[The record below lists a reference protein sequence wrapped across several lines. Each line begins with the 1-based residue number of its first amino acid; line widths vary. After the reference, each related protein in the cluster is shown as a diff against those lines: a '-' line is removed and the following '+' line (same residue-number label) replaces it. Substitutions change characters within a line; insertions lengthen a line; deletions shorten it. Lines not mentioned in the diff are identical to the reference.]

1 MAIDKRVPRKL
12 DSSKDNRI
20 RKKDEFNDALNISI
34 TQDYEEIGGDNAGVT
49 VDSGDAGVIRPAQGN
64 TEVEANG
71 LFNTPNT
78 TRRCVGSVSDT
89 RTGLVFF
96 FVSSTDANEIGVYAI
111 DTQGYL
117 GGNATTQIPI
127 FRSEELNFQSTSHVV
142 GEVVHLYDEDSVDDQ
157 QQFRP
162 YLYFTD
168 NVNEPRRL
176 DVVRAAAAEA
186 NYAGQRHNIVDF
198 ITACPKTPLA
208 PITFEWRTD
217 LSRSIS
223 EFRSVSG
230 LTFAYQCIYESGE
243 ESALSTFSELAVPPS
258 LLNQGSASTQS
269 LNVDN
274 VLDLTINKVLYEDQ
288 GDNTATFNYTD
299 EIRRIRILVREG
311 DVGTWFVIDEVD
323 APPNNEDLT
332 YEFYNDRVLT
342 GIRVEDANKQFDSLP
357 QMAEALAVVENRLF
371 YGNYVEGYDNGEI
384 SASLTVSYINR
395 PQDFIDIDIVVTPVV
410 LPKQNKDL
418 VNANL
423 AHTLDTTLGNNRG
436 AGFMIDTNDADVEIP
451 EGSVVSF
458 NLRVQPAQHWH
469 FYDSQRSYHAHRTM
483 GVSNAQAS
491 EDATYDSNYAATG
504 VYPTVPVMGRN
515 TGVRN
520 PLFGDLPTWNTT
532 ETGDFGT
539 IGSKECVYG
548 TSAANPLVLQGKPI
562 EFGFTAITT
571 QDIPAASSPSVLRE
585 IITRL
590 STGLTSEYADVIG
603 DAQIN
608 SGYNISIPL
617 DFSLTA
623 NPNLSGAEDLQPKY
637 AQLRPTV
644 SGELTHINCI
654 TGVFD
659 AQFSTVYGDTGVNP
673 CPMGY
678 FLIRNANVEF
688 SLNQESEL
696 QQTHN
701 VAGRG
706 FLSLSLNYL
715 NIQGAWDSEEPGI
728 VTCIPYSHDMEGN
741 GLAPD
746 SLHIKEWRVYKYY
759 DLVQQQTLYYD
770 DLISWQTDQPIDE
783 TGPTNEFVN
792 FFAFEYLDGVV
803 GNADFSAFFERS
815 RDQRQQWIGGLQ
827 YAQGDASQNFE
838 NNLLLTGNEAS
849 ESPLPNFSLLDG
861 EGGPRNVRRT
871 GVVSNPDNFSFYPIG
886 TNEAITDLF
895 GDFQDDEAYFL
906 QYDQATSTEEGLYSY
921 PQIFLGHASSSAGG
935 FNINPT
941 VDNTSLLYPFD
952 GYTSLPTSTG
962 NGTRVVYWAL
972 LNSPV
977 FTRYENMDLSMASAN
992 QWEFDNDPFPPAVAI
1007 NILNSNIFFT
1017 EGEDGDVVRSFKTS
1031 ANHQLGIVYYDERGR
1046 SGPVAP
1052 LPSRDNPSVYVEGY
1066 NVNIRNGLLGRV
1078 EMLVSM
1084 DTPPPPWAWS
1094 YQFVYAGNSTYDDF
1108 YQFTTGGAFVP
1119 NSDAS
1124 EAKVIYVSLNY
1135 LQSNLDVSYAE
1146 AFGAVDYTGDK
1157 QFYQFVS
1164 GDYLRIISYYV
1175 NDENRVWPINYTFE
1189 IAGVVNLPD
1198 NPDENP
1204 IAGGV
1209 FVDDGA
1215 GVHPAR
1221 RGSFVILKDNAAAAG
1236 FTAGEVASG
1245 TSLIDTNAHYW
1256 NNRTLVEIVRPK
1268 KLADADERVYYE
1280 IGRSFR
1286 INRVNGNL
1294 QHQFEQHLIRQGDVW
1309 WRRVPNNV
1317 TEWDDEQ
1324 AVFVNLI
1331 QEENEEELIL
1341 NAPRFRDIYVE
1352 SMTFSD
1358 TYAGNNVLGKGKP
1371 KFVGSERQRVRRF
1384 SSIIFSDLN
1393 DYATNV
1399 NRFTSFNAYNM
1410 PFKDLPNEY
1419 GPINRLIN
1427 FNDSLF
1433 VVQKDKASTIPV
1445 SRDIISTATGQD
1457 SIVVSN
1463 KILGS
1468 QIHYAGAYGSDN
1480 NPESVIKVGNNVY
1493 FAHKNRGEVY
1503 KFNPSNG
1510 IQIISDKGMSTHI
1523 RSDFQDLL
1531 GSGLV
1536 PKVVSGYDP
1545 VNDEYLI
1552 SVVGIVPFNINVDLF
1567 DRPNFATVSGPDQIP
1582 TSVITDAAVDVDVFD
1597 GAFDEPVSD
1606 FDGVSD
1612 GTGVIDVQWD
1622 EVLEDFADYNDFND
1636 ELFGVG
1642 GVTEV
1647 NDTTP
1652 VDFTINDDNE
1662 IVIDVSEYIS
1672 DKFATKLGDTPIAQ
1686 QGQGGL
1692 AGSALGSFTAA
1703 TRQIKLNSVVSGF
1716 TALQQAAVVRNVIRI
1731 DGIQIPVI
1739 AGYPELLGD
1748 LAPASLGEK
1757 MYANILHQQQIATD
1771 NKALVRTNGDLQLNT
1786 AINTII
1792 TDVGKLPSL
1801 LTSFDSNNIALQQY
1815 ALDIQTSLDS
1825 FTNAADLFAYSDTVE
1840 QLPYIQSPDGVIATV
1855 SAPIGY
1861 GIDYYSEPRGGAFD
1875 AYITAVSAS
1884 ANSLQLTI
1892 DSLDP
1897 NNLLDT
1903 SGVYAALSGRISN
1916 LQSDLDVV
1924 TNQLEETSSI
1934 RTALD
1939 PESGPFIPNV
1949 ASGNNNV
1956 FSLAAL
1962 AQSRGDVDRQLTVED
1977 ILLSTELADT
1987 LDFLDGNGIEITP
2000 ELVKQISE
2008 QVNNRIL
2015 QSFEGTDYEALYY
2028 NAYRTDGGNA
2038 TSGLDANERVIRA
2051 LDFYDVTGDQE
2062 GGVNAILTAS
2072 ADPLSVFA
2080 NPVFGAQVSDPAS
2093 IVSTT
2098 WSIITSPSFLTKTTQ
2113 ERTDEMFAFVGP
2125 RGFTEAGT
2133 FSWMNSIGGIIPLL
2147 SGPSAYILV
2156 GFVYGTWQEF
2166 KDSAGIP
2173 YVQPVFNRFQVPTD
2187 IPTDIDTVYQNISDS
2202 YNNA

>member
-12 DSSKDNRI
+12 NSSKDNRI
-20 RKKDEFNDALNISI
+20 RKKDEFNDALNVSI
-34 TQDYEEIGGDNAGVT
+34 TDDYANIGGSNSAAT
-49 VDSGDAGVIRPAQGN
+49 ADSADAGVIRPALGN
-64 TEVEANG
+64 TAVGENG
-71 LFNTPNT
+71 LFNSPNT

-89 RTGLVFF
+89 RTGIVFF
-96 FVSSTDANEIGVYAI
+96 FVSSTDPDEIGVYAI

-127 FRSEELNFQSTSHVV
+127 FRSEELNFQSTSEVV
-142 GEVVHLYDEDSVDDQ
+142 GEVVHLYDEDSVNDQ

-176 DVVRAAAAEA
+176 DVTRAAAAETD
-186 NYAGQRHNIVDF
+186 YAGQRHNIVDF

-208 PITFEWRTD
+208 PITFQWRTD

-243 ESALSTFSELAVPPS
+243 ESALSTFSELAVPPT
-258 LLNQGSASTQS
+258 LLSQGSASTQN

-299 EIRRIRILVREG
+299 EISRIRILVREG

-342 GIRVEDANKQFDSLP
+342 GIRVEEANKQFDSLP

-384 SASLTVSYINR
+384 SASLTVSYVNR
-395 PQDFIDIDIVVTPVV
+395 PQDFIDVDIEVTPVI
-410 LPKQNKDL
+410 LPRENKNQ
-418 VNANL
+418 VNSNL
-423 AHTLDTTLGNNRG
+423 AHQLNTTLGNNRG
-436 AGFMIDTNDADVEIP
+436 AGFMIDTTDADVEIP
-451 EGSVVSF
+451 EGSVISF
-458 NLRVQPAQHWH
+458 SLRVQPAKHWH
-469 FYDSQRSYHAHRTM
+469 FYDSQRSYHAHRNM

-491 EDATYDSNYAATG
+491 EDATYDSNYAVTG
-504 VYPTVPVMGRN
+504 VYPTVPVNGRN
-515 TGVRN
+515 EGVRN
-520 PLFGDLPTWNTT
+520 PLFGDLPRWHTT

-539 IGSKECVYG
+539 IGSTECIYG

-571 QDIPAASSPSVLRE
+571 QDIAAASSPSVLRE

-590 STGLTSEYADVIG
+590 GTGLTSSYAEVIG

-617 DFSLTA
+617 DFALTA
-623 NPNLSGAEDLQPKY
+623 NPNLSGADELQPKY

-654 TGVFD
+654 TAVFD
-659 AQFSTVYGDTGVNP
+659 SQFSTVYGDTTVNP

-696 QQTHN
+696 QATHG

-706 FLSLSLNYL
+706 FFSLSLNYL

-728 VTCIPYSHDMEGN
+728 VTCIPHSHDMEGN

-770 DLISWQTDQPIDE
+770 DLISWQTDQPFDQ

-792 FFAFEYLDGVV
+792 FFAFVYLDGVV
-803 GNADFSAFFERS
+803 GTANDPAWELRS

-827 YAQGDASQNFE
+827 YDQGDAVQNFE

-849 ESPLPNFSLLDG
+849 DGAIPLFSILDG
-861 EGGPRNVRRT
+861 EGGPNNVRRS
-871 GVVSNPDNFSFYPIG
+871 GIVDNPDNFSFFPIG
-886 TNEAITDLF
+886 SNTPTTDAV
-895 GDFQDDEAYFL
+895 GDFQNDEAYLLRF
-906 QYDQATSTEEGLYSY
+906 DETTSTEEGLYSY
-921 PQIFLGHASSSAGG
+921 PQIFLGHASSTAGG
-935 FNINPT
+935 FGLNPT
-941 VDNTSLLYPFD
+941 QVTTNLLYPFA
-952 GYTSLPTSTG
+952 GYTNLPTATG
-962 NGTRVVYWAL
+962 GGTRLIYWAL

-977 FTRYENMDLSMASAN
+977 STRYANMDLSMTTSQ
-992 QWEFDNDPFPPAVAI
+992 QWVFDIDPSPPAAAV

-1017 EGEDGDVVRSFKTS
+1017 EGEDGDIVRSFKTS

-1066 NVNIRNGLLGRV
+1066 NINVRNGLLGRV
-1078 EMLVSM
+1078 EMLVNM

-1135 LQSNLDVSYAE
+1135 LQSNVDVSYAE

-1157 QFYQFVS
+1157 TFYQFVP
-1164 GDYLRIISYYV
+1164 GDYLRILSYYV
-1175 NDENRVWPINYTFE
+1175 NDENRIYPINYTFE
-1189 IAGVVNLPD
+1189 IADVVNLPD

-1221 RGSFVILKDNAAAAG
+1221 RGSFVVLKNNPAAAG

-1286 INRVNGNL
+1286 ISRVDGVL

-1317 TEWDDEQ
+1317 PEWDDEQ

-1358 TYAGNNVLGKGKP
+1358 TFAGNNVLGKGKP
-1371 KFVGSERQRVRRF
+1371 KFVGAERQRVRRF

-1410 PFKDLPNEY
+1410 PFKDLPNEF

-1427 FNDSLF
+1427 YNDSLF
-1433 VVQKDKASTIPV
+1433 VVQKDKASSIPV

-1510 IQIISDKGMSTHI
+1510 VQIISDKGMSTHI
-1523 RSDFQDLL
+1523 RDDFQDLL
-1531 GSGLV
+1531 ASGLV

-1545 VNDEYLI
+1545 LNDEYLI
-1552 SVVGIVPFNINVDLF
+1552 TIIGVEPFNTDVDLF
-1567 DRPNFATVSGPDQIP
+1567 DRPSFATVGPDVNP
-1582 TSVITDAAVDVDVFD
+1582 TVPVTDAAVDLDVFD
-1597 GAFDEPVSD
+1597 GAFDEPISD
-1606 FDGVSD
+1606 FDVVST
-1612 GTGVIDVQWD
+1612 GTDVIDVQWD
-1622 EVLEDFADYNDFND
+1622 GVAEDFADAGAFND
-1636 ELFGVG
+1636 EIIGTNGVINITDDTVVPYTTNGNGEVEIDVSPYITQAFADKIGDGSVSQTGQGGVG
-1642 GVTEV
+1642 G
-1647 NDTTP
+1647 NSIGQ
-1652 VDFTINDDNE
+1652 FR
-1662 IVIDVSEYIS
+1662 
-1672 DKFATKLGDTPIAQ
+1672 ATSRLIT
-1686 QGQGGL
+1686 
-1692 AGSALGSFTAA
+1692 
-1703 TRQIKLNSVVSGF
+1703 LNSSISGIPDGQ
-1716 TALQQAAVVRNVIRI
+1716 LDNVVRNVVRL
-1731 DGIQIPVI
+1731 GSFSLPVVT
-1739 AGYPELLGD
+1739 GYSELLGN
-1748 LAPASLGEK
+1748 LFPASLGEK
-1757 MYANILHQQQIATD
+1757 MLANYQHQIQIAAD
-1771 NKALVRTNGDLQLNT
+1771 KKAATRVDGDQRVHDAIETILV
-1786 AINTII
+1786 
-1792 TDVGKLPSL
+1792 DVGKLPTL
-1801 LTSFDSNNIALQQY
+1801 LNNFDSNNIALQQY
-1815 ALDIQTSLDS
+1815 ALDIQNALDS
-1825 FTNAADLFAYSDTVE
+1825 FSNAANLFAYSDAVE
-1840 QLPYIQSPDGVIATV
+1840 NFAYAGSPNGIDFGT
-1855 SAPIGY
+1855 SAPVGY
-1861 GIDYYSEPRGGAFD
+1861 GIDYYTEPRGGAFD
-1875 AYITAVSAS
+1875 AYITAVASS
-1884 ANSLQLTI
+1884 ANSLRLTI
-1892 DSLDP
+1892 NALDP

-1903 SGVYAALSGRISN
+1903 SGVYASLSNTISN
-1916 LQSDLDVV
+1916 LRTTLDVV
-1924 TNQLEETSSI
+1924 TDQLEEASSV
-1934 RTALD
+1934 RSVLD
-1939 PESGPFIPNV
+1939 PQADPFIPNV
-1949 ASGNNNV
+1949 AAGNNNA
-1956 FSLAAL
+1956 FSLGAL
-1962 AQSRGDVDRQLTVED
+1962 AQSRGSVDRQLTAED
-1977 ILLSTELADT
+1977 VLLSTELAET
-1987 LDFLDGNGIEITP
+1987 LDFLSSNGVEVTA
-2000 ELVKQISE
+2000 ELVQQLSS

-2015 QSFEGTDYEALYY
+2015 QSFEGTEYQDLYY
-2028 NAYRTDGGNA
+2028 NAYRTDGRFG
-2038 TSGLDANERVIRA
+2038 TSGLDENERVIRA
-2051 LDFYDVTGDQE
+2051 LDFLNTDGTGL
-2062 GGVNAILTAS
+2062 GGVDAILEAGTDDLS
-2072 ADPLSVFA
+2072 PLGGQS
-2080 NPVFGAQVSDPAS
+2080 VFGAGLSSP
-2093 IVSTT
+2093 TT
-2098 WSIITSPSFLTKTTQ
+2098 LIAATWNTITAPDFLPKTLEQRADALMSFLGNK
-2113 ERTDEMFAFVGP
+2113 
-2125 RGFTEAGT
+2125 GFSYEGT
-2133 FSWMNSIGGIIPLL
+2133 LDWMGAINPFLPLL
-2147 SGPSAYILV
+2147 TGPIGYIFTPLV
-2156 GFVYGTWQEF
+2156 YSSWDEF
-2166 KDSAGIP
+2166 NNSGIP
-2173 YVQPVFNRFQVPTD
+2173 YVQPVFDRFLIQDD
-2187 IPTDIDTVYQNISDS
+2187 IPDDINVVYQNIADS